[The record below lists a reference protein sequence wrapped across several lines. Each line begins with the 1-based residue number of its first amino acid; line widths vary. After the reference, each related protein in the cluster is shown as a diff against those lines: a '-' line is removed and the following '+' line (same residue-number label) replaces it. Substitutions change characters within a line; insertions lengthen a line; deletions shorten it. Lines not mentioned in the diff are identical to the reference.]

1 MKRKIERGGRVQE
14 DESGI
19 NVEREGKWEVR
30 KSKSGRREMK
40 EGMKYDEEGEGSWGW
55 PKGGKIKKDEDRG
68 IERERDREGWMED
81 GRKGKKRGI
90 TPTRCAQPLSA
101 SGTTSNGLLAW
112 SPNIFFLF
120 QSPCYATHATRLPL
134 LSSPS
139 LFLYFSF
146 AFSSPFL
153 QNPPV
158 IAHPAL
164 HKLTPPD
171 LPRPLFPLSLAA
183 SVDLLN
189 RVFFFFFSFFDEDC
203 RFLNI
208 FEPTLKVRKFV
219 FFFFFYN
226 FSEIPFF
233 IGKNSFVC

>member
-90 TPTRCAQPLSA
+90 TPIRCAQPLSA

-120 QSPCYATHATRLPL
+120 QSPCYATHATQLPL

-153 QNPPV
+153 QNPPAV

-189 RVFFFFFSFFDEDC
+189 RVFFFFFFLFWRRLSFSEHFWAHVKSKKVC
-203 RFLNI
+203 FFL
-208 FEPTLKVRKFV
+208 
-219 FFFFFYN
+219 FFF
-226 FSEIPFF
+226 
-233 IGKNSFVC
+233 

>member
-153 QNPPV
+153 QNPPAV

-171 LPRPLFPLSLAA
+171 LPRPLFPFSLAA
-183 SVDLLN
+183 SVDLLK
-189 RVFFFFFSFFDEDC
+189 RVFFFFLFWRRLS
-203 RFLNI
+203 
-208 FEPTLKVRKFV
+208 
-219 FFFFFYN
+219 
-226 FSEIPFF
+226 FSEHFWAHVKSKKVCFF
-233 IGKNSFVC
+233 LFFL